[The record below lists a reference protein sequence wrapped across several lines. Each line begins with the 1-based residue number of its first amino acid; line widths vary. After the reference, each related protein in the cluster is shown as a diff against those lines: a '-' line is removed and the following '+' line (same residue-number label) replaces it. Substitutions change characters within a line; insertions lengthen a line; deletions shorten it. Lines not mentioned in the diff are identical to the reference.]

1 MNDDAMDALIAA
13 FQDHLENG
21 SPEPSLDHLG
31 DDERREALELV
42 KIMKDTRGIDFNRS
56 LPSLDSL
63 LSDLQIGIGEAG
75 PSWSSLS
82 LDAIRSHVVSAL
94 GVTAEPIADGAAEN
108 EGIRSDAVVRCGG
121 LRIRIQLRPD
131 LTHTSELEDV
141 DPRVAAG
148 PIFGRLPDTAA
159 VVLVMDDRD
168 FSSVAIGPF
177 DVDDYIGTP
186 DGETHQPRIIRPVLG
201 LVDTLRSIVE
211 ELAPDL
217 TGDEANTNVET
228 VDLLGI
234 IQTESASACAAIVAE
249 GKKSR
254 TEAKIDTWAN
264 FDALPVLTK
273 ILEDAAA
280 GKLTDTDLEARL
292 TRAEA
297 A

>member
-21 SPEPSLDHLG
+21 GPEPTLHHLG
-31 DDERREALELV
+31 DEEKREALEL
-42 KIMKDTRGIDFNRS
+42 IRMMKDARGIDFNRS

-63 LSDLQIGIGEAG
+63 LSDIEVGVGVDDLSG
-75 PSWSSLS
+75 PSLT
-82 LDAIRSHVVSAL
+82 LDAIRGHVVSAL
-94 GVTAEPIADGAAEN
+94 GLSAEPIADGAAEN
-108 EGIRSDAVVRCGG
+108 EGIRSEALVRCGS
-121 LRIRIQLRPD
+121 LRIRIQFRPD

-148 PIFGRLPDTAA
+148 AIFGRLSDTAA
-159 VVLVMDDRD
+159 VVLVMDDQD

-186 DGETHQPRIIRPVLG
+186 DGQTHQPRIVRPVLG
-201 LVDTLRSIVE
+201 LVDTLRSLVE

-217 TGDEANTNVET
+217 AGDEAISDVDT
-228 VDLLGI
+228 VDVQGI
-234 IQTESASACAAIVAE
+234 IRAESVAACDAIVAE

-254 TEAKIDTWAN
+254 TEAKIDTWSK
-264 FDALPVLTK
+264 FDAVTVLTR

-280 GKLTDTDLEARL
+280 GKLTEAELDARL
-292 TRAEA
+292 TRTEA